1 MLLTHDGYRRLQRF
15 PLITDRD
22 TTSSHIPALDLRKA
36 AGTHTS
42 IYEHFLDGDVFP
54 PQTPARYLLLLPL
67 LDLESREL
75 HFFLSEDKHEVDNLV
90 KPLQT
95 EAIIGEMFLRQTWT
109 RELTT
114 ERNSLLTDVTGHAPR
129 ASRLSLILPDATYH
143 TTSVNRD

>member
-1 MLLTHDGYRRLQRF
+1 MTVA
-15 PLITDRD
+15 PPDRPVPTGD
-22 TTSSHIPALDLRKA
+22 KGRHPTNGTRVSEGWVSRDLV
-36 AGTHTS
+36 
-42 IYEHFLDGDVFP
+42 Y
-54 PQTPARYLLLLPL
+54 
-67 LDLESREL
+67 
-75 HFFLSEDKHEVDNLV
+75 NLV

-114 ERNSLLTDVTGHAPR
+114 ERDSLLTDVTGHAPR